1 MSRILIIEDNQ
12 DIRENIQEILEL
24 DGYDVITAGDGK
36 EGVKQAI
43 ETHPDLILCD
53 IMMPELDGYGVLHI
67 LSKKE
72 ETLGIPFI
80 FLTAKAERT
89 DVRKGMSLGADD
101 YIIKPFD
108 DTDLL
113 NAIEN
118 RLKKHRAL
126 GGNQQSRSDDFDKLF
141 QNKTVKKFSSKDIIF
156 RDGDTA
162 LFMYYLDKGK
172 VKVTKMNSDGKE
184 AVIDLCSSG
193 DFFGY
198 WSVLKEIPHSNTAEC
213 LEESE
218 VWQIPAHD
226 FKKLVTENSQVS
238 EKFLKLMTNNL
249 LIKEH
254 KILDLAYESVR
265 KRIATALLDLQ
276 DKYSKEEPFKMKV
289 SRETI
294 ASMAGTSIETAIR
307 MLSEFKSDGLIE
319 IHGSEIAI
327 VNSEKLRNAP
337 Y

>member
-1 MSRILIIEDNQ
+1 MSSILIIEDNQ

-24 DGYDVITAGDGK
+24 DGYEVITAADGK
-36 EGVKQAI
+36 EGVKQAVDK
-43 ETHPDLILCD
+43 HPDLILCD

-89 DVRKGMSLGADD
+89 DVRRGMSLGADD

-118 RLKKHRAL
+118 RLRKHQAL
-126 GGNQQSRSDDFDKLF
+126 GGHTQNRSDDFEQLF
-141 QNKTVKKFSSKDIIF
+141 QNKTVKKYSTKDLIF

-172 VKVTKMNSDGKE
+172 VKVTKMNNDGKE
-184 AVIDLCSSG
+184 AVIDLCSPG

-198 WSVLKEIPHSNTAEC
+198 WSVLKEIPHSNSAEC
-213 LEESE
+213 LEDSE

-226 FKKLVTENSQVS
+226 FKTLITENSQVS

-276 DKYSKEEPFKMKV
+276 DKYSHEEPFKMKV

-319 IHGSEIAI
+319 VHGSEIAI

>member
-1 MSRILIIEDNQ
+1 MSKILVIEDNH

-24 DGYDVITAGDGK
+24 AGFDTLGAENGK
-36 EGVKQAI
+36 LGVQLAI
-43 ETHPDLILCD
+43 DEMPDLILCD

-67 LSKKE
+67 LSKRD

-80 FLTAKAERT
+80 FLTAKAEKT
-89 DVRKGMSLGADD
+89 DVRKGMNLGADD
-101 YIIKPFD
+101 YITKPFD
-108 DTDLL
+108 ESDLL
-113 NAIEN
+113 TTIDN
-118 RLKKHRAL
+118 RLKRHHFIEGHRKSA
-126 GGNQQSRSDDFDKLF
+126 SETFDKIF
-141 QNKTVKKFSSKDIIF
+141 ENKVVKHYAGKQMIY
-156 RDGDTA
+156 RDGDSA
-162 LFMYYLDKGK
+162 LFIYYLNEGK
-172 VKVTKMNSDGKE
+172 VKVTKMNHDGKE
-184 AVIDLCSSG
+184 VVVELCSPG

-198 WSVLKEIPHSNTAEC
+198 WAVLKDSEHSNSSEC

-218 VWQIPAHD
+218 VWQIPAED
-226 FKKLVTENSQVS
+226 FKNLVVENSQVS
-238 EKFLKLMTNNL
+238 ERFLKLMTNNM

-265 KRIATALLDLQ
+265 KRIATALVELKE
-276 DKYSKEEPFKMKV
+276 KYSESDDFSMKV

-319 IHGSEIAI
+319 IHGSEIKVLNAH
-327 VNSEKLRNAP
+327 KLRTLP

>member
-1 MSRILIIEDNQ
+1 MNKILIIEDNQ

-24 DGYDVITAGDGK
+24 DGYEVVAAENGK
-36 EGVKQAI
+36 EGVRLATEKL
-43 ETHPDLILCD
+43 PNLILCD

-89 DVRKGMSLGADD
+89 DVRKGMTLGADD

-108 DTDLL
+108 ESDLL
-113 NAIEN
+113 TAIEN
-118 RLKKHRAL
+118 RLKKSAVRTGSRAQEI
-126 GGNQQSRSDDFDKLF
+126 GSFDQLF
-141 QNKTVKKFSSKDIIF
+141 KNKTVKKYSVKDIIF

-162 LFMYYLDKGK
+162 LFIYYLAKGK
-172 VKVTKMNSDGKE
+172 VKVTKMNNDGKE
-184 AVIDLCSSG
+184 AVIDLCSPG

-198 WSVLKEIPHSNTAEC
+198 WSVLEEIPHSNSAEC

-226 FKKLVTENSQVS
+226 FKTMVTENTSVS
-238 EKFLKLMTNNL
+238 DRFLKLMTNNL

-265 KRIATALLDLQ
+265 KRIATALVELK
-276 DKYSKEEPFKMKV
+276 DKYAENEPFSMRV

-319 IHGSEIAI
+319 INGSEISI
-327 VNSEKLRNAP
+327 VNAEKLRTLP